1 MRKITAAT
9 LVGLALAFTGA
20 AQAQS
25 AAYSI
30 DPTHTFV
37 TFEIDHMGTSTN
49 RGRFDKKEGTVKLDK
64 AAKKGSVEITID
76 MTSISTGTSAFDKHL
91 QSADFFNT
99 EKFPT
104 AKFTAEKFAFDG
116 DKVRE
121 IAGTLTLLG
130 KTQPVTLKASKFNC
144 YQSPMLKREVC
155 GGDFETIIDRSAYG
169 IDFGLNW
176 GFPKEVKLLVQAEA
190 VKQ

>member
-1 MRKITAAT
+1 MRKITVAT
-9 LVGLALAFTGA
+9 LVGLTLAAAGA

-25 AAYSI
+25 ATYSI

-37 TFEIDHMGTSTN
+37 TFEIDHMGTTTN
-49 RGRFDKKEGTVKLDK
+49 RGRFDKKDGSVKLDK

-91 QSADFFNT
+91 QSPDFFNA

-104 AKFTAEKFAFDG
+104 AKFTADKFSFNG
-116 DKVRE
+116 DKVSE
-121 IAGTLTLLG
+121 IAGTLTLVG

-144 YQSPMLKREVC
+144 YMNPMLKREAC

-176 GFPKEVKLLVQAEA
+176 GFPKEVKLLVQVEA
-190 VKQ
+190 IKQ